1 MANGLLT
8 SVIMRFGLPKKADFF
23 FEENDFGDLEY
34 DMWEG
39 QFHLVSAPPPGE
51 NSQTSSISE
60 ELVSEDVNQILESL
74 DRLFS
79 FFAIQSAFYT
89 YLLP

>member
-1 MANGLLT
+1 
-8 SVIMRFGLPKKADFF
+8 MRIGLPKEDDFF
-23 FEENDFGDLEY
+23 FEDNDFGDLEY

-79 FFAIQSAFYT
+79 LFAIHESGGVNLVDLCKLFCI
-89 YLLP
+89 